1 MKAAV
6 LHKVHGPLS
15 IEDFEIPAISPDE
28 VLIKVKACGVCH
40 TDHKVIEGRIQ
51 SRMPAIIGHEV
62 SGTIEEVGSSQRTLS
77 KPAMPSSSA
86 RAIVAAIASTAF
98 PGGRIFAAHV
108 RRRPR

>member
-15 IEDFEIPAISPDE
+15 IEDFEMPAISPDE

-51 SRMPAIIGHEV
+51 SRMPAVIGHEV
-62 SGTIEEVGSSQRTLS
+62 SGTIEEVGSS
-77 KPAMPSSSA
+77 
-86 RAIVAAIASTAF
+86 
-98 PGGRIFAAHV
+98 
-108 RRRPR
+108 